1 MSSVDR
7 THPPARSGPLS
18 PRLPRIERTT
28 LSNGLRVASSPWSAT
43 PETLLELT
51 LPGGRAAEAPD
62 EQGLASFVARALTEG
77 TRRHSTLELLDALDF
92 LGADLRAGTDD
103 TSLVL
108 SLRVLDRHLE
118 PALELLG
125 DVLLEPRFDA
135 ESLERVRKQ
144 RLASIATRGDEAAR
158 VAHHVWDRLVHG
170 ADSPLGRSAL
180 GTEATVRSF
189 DDARLR
195 RFHSAA
201 LDPRAAQLAVVGRW
215 APDELRARLE
225 PLARRWSA
233 PKGPVSPQN
242 PTVSVPTAPGLYVVD
257 RPDAP
262 QTELRLGHL
271 SVAATHA
278 DALALSALN
287 YPLGGVFTSR
297 INLELREKKGYTY
310 GARSDF
316 ELAPWP
322 APFTVG
328 AAVQAQHTADSITTV
343 RTLLEQYLAGPTQ
356 TEVDFT
362 RDSLEQSLARQFE
375 TPASRLAFV
384 RRLQLF
390 GWPDDYPLLRL
401 RQLVELGPPGLAAL
415 AQRHLRPSSLI
426 VLAVGDARQ
435 LASLGS
441 FTLLD
446 LDGAPLP
453 AP

>member
-1 MSSVDR
+1 MSPVDR
-7 THPPARSGPLS
+7 TKAPARSGPLS

-28 LSNGLRVASSPWSAT
+28 LSNGLRVASSQWSAT
-43 PETLLELT
+43 PETLIELV
-51 LPGGRAAEAPD
+51 LPGGRAAEAPE

-118 PALELLG
+118 PALEILA

-135 ESLERVRKQ
+135 ESLERVRKL

-158 VAHHVWDRLVHG
+158 VAHNVWDRLVHG
-170 ADSPLGRSAL
+170 ASSPLGRSAL
-180 GTEATVRSF
+180 GTETTVHSF
-189 DDARLR
+189 DEARLR
-195 RFHSAA
+195 QFHSRC
-201 LDPRAAQLAVVGRW
+201 LDPRCAELAVVGRW
-215 APDELRARLE
+215 TPDELRARLE
-225 PLARRWSA
+225 PLAPPRIPPVSA
-233 PKGPVSPQN
+233 PA
-242 PTVSVPTAPGLYVVD
+242 APGLYVVD

-278 DALALSALN
+278 DTLALSALN

-328 AAVQAQHTADSITTV
+328 AAVHAQHTADSITTV
-343 RTLLEQYLAGPTQ
+343 RTLLEQYLTGPTQ

-362 RDSLEQSLARQFE
+362 RDSLEQALARQFE

-401 RQLVELGPPGLAAL
+401 RQLVELGPTGLASL

-435 LASLGS
+435 LSSLAP

-446 LDGAPLP
+446 IDGAPLP
-453 AP
+453 TA